1 MRVTIKVEKANTK
14 VEYNNINYIV
24 VYNIFID
31 DKQYA
36 MLIHT
41 AKNEQDDNNLIF
53 AEVNNDYNNDY
64 NIVSDKLD
72 EQLGDIMHTYE
83 SLYKLK
89 NEYISEFDYELV

>member
-53 AEVNNDYNNDY
+53 AEVNNGY

-89 NEYISEFDYELV
+89 NEYISKFDYELV

>member
-14 VEYNNINYIV
+14 VEYNNTNYIV

-53 AEVNNDYNNDY
+53 AEVNNDYN
-64 NIVSDKLD
+64 IVSDKLD

>member
-31 DKQYA
+31 DKQYV

-53 AEVNNDYNNDY
+53 AEVNNDY

-89 NEYISEFDYELV
+89 NEYIFEFDYELV

>member
-14 VEYNNINYIV
+14 VEYNNTNYIV

-53 AEVNNDYNNDY
+53 AEVNNAY

-72 EQLGDIMHTYE
+72 EQLSDIMHTYE